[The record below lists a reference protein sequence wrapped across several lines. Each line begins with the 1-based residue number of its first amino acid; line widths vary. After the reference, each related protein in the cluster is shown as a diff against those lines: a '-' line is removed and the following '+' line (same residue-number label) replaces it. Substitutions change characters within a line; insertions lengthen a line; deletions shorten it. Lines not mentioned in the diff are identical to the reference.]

1 MKVEVVSF
9 ASNGPK
15 TLLQLMK
22 AISLAHWSSLKIKK
36 MKKF

>member
-22 AISLAHWSSLKIKK
+22 AISLPHWSSLKIKK
-36 MKKF
+36 MKKL